1 MNSITSLDIFIIIFY
16 FVAIVV
22 ISYLTTPRSQL
33 RDSTEHYF
41 LAGRNLGWITIGISL
56 FATNISSEHFVGLAG
71 YGATKGLA
79 VGNIEWIAIFALI
92 LLGWCFAPLFLKANV
107 YTMPEFFGKRFNT
120 PTRLYLSGL
129 TIIAYILTKISI
141 SLFAGGLLLKATLGW
156 DMYTS
161 AVIMMTI
168 TGIYTIVG
176 GLNAVVFTSVF
187 QAILLIVGASVVTVC
202 GLLEVGGFSGLY
214 AKLPNDYFSIF
225 KPLSDP
231 DFPWLGVILGAP
243 ILAIWYW
250 CTDQYIVQRILS
262 ARHVCA
268 ARNGA
273 ILTAFLKLL
282 PVFILVLPGL
292 IAVTLFPGIKG
303 DEAFPILLNSG
314 LIPTGLKGLA
324 IVGVLSALM
333 SSLAASFISTSTLF
347 TMDFY
352 RYFQPQASEK
362 KFVLVGRLATTVMV
376 IIGLLWIPLVKI
388 FDNHMYVY
396 LQSIQAYLSP
406 PIAAVFL
413 TGIFWKKLEG
423 KGALVGLI
431 AGGSLGV
438 LRMIQQWSGSQWF
451 SDFPGLKF
459 FFAINFL
466 HFAIFLFT
474 FTLSVMV
481 MFESLRQKAP
491 REKASVQLIPE
502 TNLEPF
508 FRVKEFLT
516 HSSKTDRYAWFLSAA
531 LFVVLFSLWGVFF

>member
-1 MNSITSLDIFIIIFY
+1 MNTIASLDIFIIVFY

-22 ISYLTTPRSQL
+22 ISYLATPRSRL
-33 RDSTEHYF
+33 RDSTEYYF
-41 LAGRNLGWITIGISL
+41 LAGRNLGWLAIGISL

-92 LLGWCFAPLFLKANV
+92 LLGWCLAPLFLKADI

-120 PTRLYLSGL
+120 STRLYLSGL
-129 TIIAYILTKISI
+129 TIIAYIITKISI

-187 QAILLIVGASVVTVC
+187 QAILLIVGASVVTIC
-202 GLLEVGGFSGLY
+202 GLLEVGGFAGLY
-214 AKLPNDYFSIF
+214 ARLPADYFSIF

-231 DFPWLGVILGAP
+231 DFPWLGVLLGAP

-262 ARHVCA
+262 ARNVCA

-292 IAVTLFPGIKG
+292 IAVALFPGIKG

-314 LIPTGLKGLA
+314 LLPAGLKGLA

-396 LQSIQAYLSP
+396 LQSIQAYISP

-413 TGIFWKKLEG
+413 AGIFWKKLEG
-423 KGALVGLI
+423 KGALIGLMS
-431 AGGSLGV
+431 GGSLGV

-451 SDFPGLKF
+451 SDFPVLHF

-466 HFAIFLFT
+466 HFAIFLFA
-474 FTLSVMV
+474 FTLLVMV
-481 MFESLRQKAP
+481 VFELLRQRIP
-491 REKASVQLIPE
+491 REKTTNILIPE

-508 FRVKEFLT
+508 FKIKAFLT

-531 LFVVLFSLWGVFF
+531 LFIVLFSLWGVFF